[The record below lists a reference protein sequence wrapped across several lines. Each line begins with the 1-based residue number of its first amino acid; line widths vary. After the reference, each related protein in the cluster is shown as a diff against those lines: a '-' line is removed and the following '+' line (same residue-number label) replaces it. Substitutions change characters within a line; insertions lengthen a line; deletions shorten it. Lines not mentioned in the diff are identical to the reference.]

1 MSVKRPNII
10 SGRATFARPLSSL
23 SRVSKLVQHHMA
35 HETWDF
41 DDVAHYHRTG
51 NGWNGIGYNYWIAF
65 DGTIYE
71 GRGLRQGAHVGGHNH
86 YTLGI
91 GYQGHFDRQRMT
103 DAQVRAGAQLNAW
116 LVNKYKLNTTDIIGH
131 NDLASTACPGS
142 NFRMDEL
149 RQMTNDILRGKDVSV
164 RMWNPTS
171 RSLKES
177 AIAAMKEM
185 TDREKYGNA
194 AISQSWVEK
203 AEKGELTMDD
213 AAALGMYIARHTK

>member
-1 MSVKRPNII
+1 MKKPNMIT
-10 SGRATFARPLSSL
+10 GRAKFSRALSSL
-23 SRVSKLVQHHMA
+23 SRVTKLVQHHMA

-51 NGWNGIGYNYWIAF
+51 NGWNGIGYNYWISF
-65 DGTIYE
+65 DGKIYE
-71 GRGLRQGAHVGGHNH
+71 GRGIAQGAHVSGHNN

-103 DAQVRAGAQLNAW
+103 DAQLRAGAELNAW
-116 LVNKYKLNTTDIIGH
+116 LVDKYNLSTSDIIGH
-131 NDLASTACPGS
+131 NDLARTACPGR

-149 RQMTNDILRGKDVSV
+149 RQMTKNILNGKDVSV

-177 AIAAMKEM
+177 AINAMREM
-185 TDREKYGNA
+185 TDKEKYGNA

-203 AEKGELTMDD
+203 AEKGELTIDD
-213 AAALGMYIARHTK
+213 AVALGMYIARHTK